1 MPFGSHDFVADALCL
16 DFVNTVGGH
25 REGEPKETLN
35 TYGDLLD
42 WAVAADVLTKS
53 AAVHLREA
61 ARENEARAA
70 RALTE
75 AKRLRETIYEV
86 FVALADERRPAA
98 SDVAALNVAMSE
110 AFRHLQVKPS
120 HAGYE
125 LGWPAP
131 GGDLQAPLWP
141 VIKSAAD
148 LLVSDE
154 TDHLR
159 ECAGETCGWL
169 FLDLSKNKSRK
180 WCDMKGCGNR
190 AKIRRFRGAS
200 A

>member
-1 MPFGSHDFVADALCL
+1 MPFGPDDFVGDALCL

-42 WAVAADVLTKS
+42 WAVAGDVLTKS
-53 AAVHLREA
+53 AAVHLRDA
-61 ARENEARAA
+61 ARENEARAS

-75 AKRLRETIYEV
+75 ARRLREAIYEV
-86 FVALADERRPAA
+86 FVALADERKPPAG
-98 SDVAALNVAMSE
+98 DIAALNAAISE
-110 AFRHLQVKPS
+110 AFRHLQVKAS
-120 HAGYE
+120 SEGYE
-125 LGWPAP
+125 LAWPAP
-131 GGDLQAPLWP
+131 GGELQAPLWP

-159 ECAGETCGWL
+159 ECASETCGWL

-180 WCDMKGCGNR
+180 WCDMRGCGNR
-190 AKIRRFRGAS
+190 AKIRRFRGAG